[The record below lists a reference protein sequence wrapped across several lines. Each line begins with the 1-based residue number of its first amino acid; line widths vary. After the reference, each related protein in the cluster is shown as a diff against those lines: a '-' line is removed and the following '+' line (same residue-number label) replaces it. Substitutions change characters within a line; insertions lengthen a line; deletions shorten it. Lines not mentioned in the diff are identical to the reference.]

1 MKDRSAE
8 AQTLPIQ
15 LDDRLTLRRA
25 TLADLDRLLALQ
37 SLALRDPGEERADE
51 RILFWTRDLMSGDHP
66 TFKPGDFTLV
76 EDQETGT
83 IASSMC
89 LISQTWSYGGIPF
102 RVGRVE
108 IVCTHPD
115 YRRRGLIRT
124 QFEVVHR
131 WSAERGEKMQGITGI
146 PYFYRQFGYEMG
158 LALGGGRA
166 GYVAQLP
173 PLEAG
178 EEDAYRVR
186 EVSEAD
192 LPFITQVYAQG
203 AERFLLTAVRDEA
216 IWRYELDG
224 KHPRNVNRY
233 ELRLIEARTGEPTGF
248 LAHAPR
254 LRGGGTNLDL
264 IWYELRAGTSWHAV
278 TPSVLR
284 YLRATGEAYAQESEG
299 EFATFTFKL
308 SPEHP
313 AYHVI
318 PDRLPMPRKPYTW
331 YVRVPDLADFV
342 RHVAPV
348 LERRLA
354 ASPLVGYTGE
364 LKVSLYR
371 DGLRLAFDQGKLTT
385 AEAWRPTFDDG
396 GGAAFPDLTFLQLL
410 LGYRSLEELDYAFAD
425 CWAGDEAQVL
435 LNILFP
441 KQPSDVWP
449 IA

>member
-1 MKDRSAE
+1 MKDESA
-8 AQTLPIQ
+8 QKPTLPIQ

-25 TLADLDRLLALQ
+25 TPEDLDRLLALQ
-37 SLALRDPGEERADE
+37 SLTLQDPGEAQADE

-66 TFKPGDFTLV
+66 TFEPGDFTLV
-76 EDQETGT
+76 EDREAGT
-83 IASSMC
+83 FASSMC

-102 RVGRVE
+102 QVGRVE

-115 YRRRGLIRT
+115 YRRRGLIRA

-131 WSAERGEKMQGITGI
+131 WSAERGERMQGITGI

-158 LALGGGRA
+158 LTLGGGRA
-166 GYVAQLP
+166 GTVAQLP
-173 PLEAG
+173 QPET
-178 EEDAYRVR
+178 EKVTYCVR
-186 EVSEAD
+186 EATEAD
-192 LPFITQVYAQG
+192 LPFITQVCAQEAG
-203 AERFLLTAVRDEA
+203 RYLVTAVRDEA
-216 IWRYELDG
+216 MWRYELHG

-233 ELRLIEARTGEPTGF
+233 ELRLIETRSGESIGF
-248 LAHAPR
+248 LAHPPW
-254 LRGGGTNLDL
+254 LRGGGENLDL
-264 IWYELRAGTSWHAV
+264 IWYELRPGTSWHAV

-284 YLRATGEAYAQESEG
+284 YLRATGEAYAQDSEG

-308 SPEHP
+308 GSEHP
-313 AYHVI
+313 AYRVI
-318 PDRLPMPRKPYTW
+318 PDRLPIPRKPYAW
-331 YVRVPDLADFV
+331 YIRVPDLPDFL

-354 ASPLVGYTGE
+354 GSPLVGYAGE
-364 LKVSLYR
+364 LKISFYR
-371 DGLRLAFDQGKLTT
+371 DGLRLAFEEGKLTA

-396 GGAAFPDLTFLQLL
+396 GDAAFPDLTFLQLL

-425 CWAGDEAQVL
+425 CWAGGDEAQAL
-435 LNILFP
+435 LDTLFP